1 MQYLEVE
8 KLFEQP
14 KGHKIKY
21 CDISF
26 NILISI
32 NMVVISTFKIRI
44 WMNEI

>member
-32 NMVVISTFKIRI
+32 NIVVISSFKIRI
-44 WMNEI
+44 KMNEI